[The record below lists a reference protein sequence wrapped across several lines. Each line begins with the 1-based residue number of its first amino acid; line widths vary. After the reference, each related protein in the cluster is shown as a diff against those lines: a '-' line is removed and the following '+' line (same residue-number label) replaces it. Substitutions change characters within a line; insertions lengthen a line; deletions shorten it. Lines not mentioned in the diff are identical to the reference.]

1 METVAQAE
9 NLKLVTPEQVIASW
23 ETIAAKFLRPPSK
36 LTPLQRFLEW
46 SVSHRRTRTI
56 CPFLQA
62 TVPEWKENTIEEGTV
77 EGLRAAIQMDPA
89 NARVTAHLGRR
100 LTDQALKQGSD
111 PDEARRAR
119 GEADFLTSRAL
130 KLAPDSEE
138 VKKLRDEVV
147 KLLKLK
153 TD

>member
-1 METVAQAE
+1 MSKNWTVFSGVDPQ
-9 NLKLVTPEQVIASW
+9 IAFIPA
-23 ETIAAKFLRPPSK
+23 TTMMRAPMARIAASA
-36 LTPLQRFLEW
+36 Q
-46 SVSHRRTRTI
+46 V
-56 CPFLQA
+56 
-62 TVPEWKENTIEEGTV
+62 
-77 EGLRAAIQMDPA
+77 
-89 NARVTAHLGRR
+89 HLGRR
-100 LTDQALKQGSD
+100 LADYALEQDGD

-119 GEADFLTSRAL
+119 GEADFLTSRAV